1 MKEKRFEASE
11 ASGTYL
17 NRQSVQNDAE
27 CCNRELLG
35 RLEVQVMK
43 EKRFEASEAS
53 GNYLDRQGAQI
64 GAECCNR
71 ELLRRLEVRV
81 MKEKRFQI
89 NIVEVTNYSLP
100 APTFGSLA
108 CPSQALFIF

>member
-17 NRQSVQNDAE
+17 NRSGTQNDAE
-27 CCNRELLG
+27 CSNRELLR

-53 GNYLDRQGAQI
+53 GTYL
-64 GAECCNR
+64 NR
-71 ELLRRLEVRV
+71 
-81 MKEKRFQI
+81 
-89 NIVEVTNYSLP
+89 
-100 APTFGSLA
+100 
-108 CPSQALFIF
+108 